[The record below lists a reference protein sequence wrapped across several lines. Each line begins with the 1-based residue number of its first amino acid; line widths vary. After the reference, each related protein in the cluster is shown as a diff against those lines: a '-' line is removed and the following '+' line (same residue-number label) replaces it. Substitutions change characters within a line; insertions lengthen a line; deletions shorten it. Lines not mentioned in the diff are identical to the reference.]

1 MLTYLGVGGSK
12 NGVLGHNQDFL
23 DQDRMV
29 TKSEEQLEQEQ
40 EIKQEKK
47 AIYEIYWI
55 IFIHKSNIEFACVRR
70 LGQQLARVWTCF
82 LYNLVP
88 HITSYK
94 K

>member
-1 MLTYLGVGGSK
+1 MLTYLGGGSK

-47 AIYEIYWI
+47 AIYEIYWS
-55 IFIHKSNIEFACVRR
+55 IFIHKSIIEFACVKE
-70 LGQQLARVWTCF
+70 VWLVVRKNLDKFFIQFGSSYYF
-82 LYNLVP
+82 L
-88 HITSYK
+88 
-94 K
+94 